1 MFLFLLV
8 SQPQVQETT
17 PILVKQRQLQLQ
29 KQINAAWQTMPVAA
43 RNKTVQALEEET
55 ELPLPED
62 NPRVNLLGNSGR
74 EINLLGNSGREIS
87 LLGNSGREI
96 SLLGNSGREISLLGN
111 SGREVNLL
119 GSRGREVN
127 LLGNSGRRKMRTL
140 HNNSIFLQRKKIL
153 LFYRPCILME

>member
-1 MFLFLLV
+1 
-8 SQPQVQETT
+8 
-17 PILVKQRQLQLQ
+17 
-29 KQINAAWQTMPVAA
+29 MPVAA
-43 RNKTVQALEEET
+43 RNKTVQALEGET

-74 EINLLGNSGREIS
+74 EINLLGNSGREIN

-96 SLLGNSGREISLLGN
+96 SLLGSR
-111 SGREVNLL
+111 GREVNLL
-119 GSRGREVN
+119 GSRGREVNLLGNSGREVN